1 MFQFPVLPVKL
12 SHHPAAEE
20 TEGEKKPFLINL
32 WTWKEGILPFF
43 GVRSSGVFSEIGW
56 EKRGKQEEV
65 LPPIYHERPTV
76 ITLPPT
82 APNSQ
87 VKFTKK
93 KFFCGVEKWVL

>member
-1 MFQFPVLPVKL
+1 M
-12 SHHPAAEE
+12 
-20 TEGEKKPFLINL
+20 
-32 WTWKEGILPFF
+32 
-43 GVRSSGVFSEIGW
+43 FSEIGW

-82 APNSQ
+82 APKSQ

-93 KFFCGVEKWVL
+93 KFFVGWKMSLVILKGEMPRYSSSSMVYGEALRA